1 MASAVVVAVVA
12 AVAESEDNGR
22 GRGQGR
28 GASASL
34 AREQALRFLARRE
47 YSRLEIHR
55 KLAGRGHDA
64 KVLEDVLTELAQA
77 GLQSDARFAE
87 SYVRSAI
94 ARGQGP
100 VKVRVNL
107 RARGIDAEC
116 ADEALDVDVDWPRI
130 AHIARVKRFGEQL
143 PRGRAAW
150 ARQARFLAGRGY
162 PAEVIVCVIGSRDE
176 LDEE

>member
-1 MASAVVVAVVA
+1 MASAVVAAVVA

-22 GRGQGR
+22 GQGR

-34 AREQALRFLARRE
+34 VREQALRFLARRE
-47 YSRLEIHR
+47 HSRLEIHR
-55 KLAGRGHDA
+55 KLASRGHDA

-162 PAEVIVCVIGSRDE
+162 PAEVIVRVIGSRDE